1 MSAYRRVLAEGKETD
16 DTNERHMARYLR
28 YGWADDGSL
37 EGSFRIPPD
46 MASILMKGIDVA
58 RDRIPPDPDDEKRSA
73 ERPRELATTNCDALI
88 MMAGALL
95 ASASEARNGGDRFQI
110 VINADLDVLS
120 DDAEGACELDD
131 GPGLAPETVRRL
143 ACDASIVV
151 AVHDAVDRLVATSKK
166 APAIPAST
174 RRAVRRR
181 DKGCR
186 FPGCGGRA
194 FTQVHHVKHRA
205 HFGGNEMTNLVELC
219 WFHHRL
225 VHEGGWSV
233 RFDETG
239 DVLAIRPNGN
249 VLARPRAPCA
259 HHGYEIEHVNRKL
272 GVSIDA
278 KTTIP
283 RWYGDPLNLK
293 DIISNLVSVEPH

>member
-1 MSAYRRVLAEGKETD
+1 
-16 DTNERHMARYLR
+16 
-28 YGWADDGSL
+28 
-37 EGSFRIPPD
+37 
-46 MASILMKGIDVA
+46 
-58 RDRIPPDPDDEKRSA
+58 
-73 ERPRELATTNCDALI
+73 
-88 MMAGALL
+88 MMAEALL
-95 ASASEARNGGDRFQI
+95 ASGPAARNGGDRFQI
-110 VINADLDVLS
+110 VVNADVNVLK
-120 DDAEGACELDD
+120 DDGEGTCALDD
-131 GPGLAPETVRRL
+131 GPALAPETVRRL
-143 ACDASIVV
+143 ACDASIVI
-151 AVHDAVDRLVATSKK
+151 AVHDAVDRLVGTSKK

-186 FPGCGGRA
+186 FPGCGARA

-239 DVLAIRPNGN
+239 DALAIRPNGN
-249 VLARPRAPCA
+249 VLARPRAPRA
-259 HHGYEIEHVNRKL
+259 HHGYEIEHKNRKL
-272 GVSIDA
+272 GLSIDP

-283 RWYGDPLNLK
+283 RWYGDPLDLK
-293 DIISNLVSVEPH
+293 DIISNLVSVEAH